1 MTETYENTEAAY
13 LRLQVSNL
21 LYQQEKVKTSV
32 LKTWTILEDIGSVL
46 NYMATLPME
55 AHLLE
60 DQQLNSSKI
69 KELFESIT
77 TLYSIYFEEL
87 NNNVDGFE
95 VMTNNLSSIFWSD
108 HVRK

>member
-1 MTETYENTEAAY
+1 MTETYENTEATY
-13 LRLQVSNL
+13 LRLQVNSL

-55 AHLLE
+55 APLLE

-77 TLYSIYFEEL
+77 TLYSIHFEEL